1 MLTRSQY
8 LASVPVKSLSHR
20 VKLDFSNFHSAN
32 RRNKSQLPTWALGIA
47 LMITVS
53 LPASSQEGE
62 SRWEPRIKQ
71 FEEQDATNMPP
82 EGAVLF
88 TGSSSIVFWS
98 KLAED
103 MAPLAVI
110 NRGFGGSQMHELNEF
125 RDRIVTNY
133 KPRAIVIY
141 EGDNDVAA
149 GKSPDEILASYDDFI
164 QHIDEKLPETDVC
177 FIAIKPSI
185 RREEMWPEMKKVNAG
200 LQERSQTRE
209 DLCYLDIATPM
220 MKGEEFVRPELFVGD
235 GLHLNREGYEVWVE
249 VIRPVLVARY
259 GPESTS
265 PATMQEPTQQLGEN
279 GDE

>member
-8 LASVPVKSLSHR
+8 LARVPVKSLPHR

-32 RRNKSQLPTWALGIA
+32 RRNRSQLSTWALGIA
-47 LMITVS
+47 LMITIS

-62 SRWEPRIKQ
+62 SRWESRIKQ

-103 MAPLAVI
+103 MSPLAVI

-185 RREEMWPEMKKVNAG
+185 RREEMWPEMEKVNSG
-200 LQERSQTRE
+200 LQERSQNRE

-220 MKGEEFVRPELFVGD
+220 MEGEEFVRPELFVGD

-249 VIRPVLVARY
+249 VIRPVLVERY

-279 GDE
+279 EDE

>member
-8 LASVPVKSLSHR
+8 SPKVPIESFLIRVNLDFGNLHSSSHR
-20 VKLDFSNFHSAN
+20 TRLKIS
-32 RRNKSQLPTWALGIA
+32 TWALGIA
-47 LMITVS
+47 LMVAHSIPV
-53 LPASSQEGE
+53 SSQEGE
-62 SRWEPRIKQ
+62 SRWEPRIRQ
-71 FEEQDATNMPP
+71 FEEQDAKDMPP

-88 TGSSSIVFWS
+88 VGSSSIVFWS
-98 KLAED
+98 KLSED

-185 RREEMWPEMKKVNAG
+185 RREDMWPQMEQVNSG
-200 LQERSQTRE
+200 LQKRAENRE
-209 DLCYLDIATPM
+209 DFCYLDIATPM
-220 MKGEEFVRPELFVGD
+220 MEGEEFVRPELFVGD
-235 GLHLNREGYEVWVE
+235 GLHLNRKGYEVWVE
-249 VIRPVLVARY
+249 VIQPILLARY
-259 GPESTS
+259 GPDSAK
-265 PATMQEPTQQLGEN
+265 PATMQEAKQPEEVVP
-279 GDE
+279 DE

>member
-1 MLTRSQY
+1 MFTRWQC
-8 LASVPVKSLSHR
+8 LPRVPVKSLLHR
-20 VKLDFSNFHSAN
+20 VRLDFGNLHSAN
-32 RRNKSQLPTWALGIA
+32 RRRRLELSSWALGIA
-47 LMITVS
+47 LMITIS

-62 SRWEPRIKQ
+62 SRWESRIKQ

-88 TGSSSIVFWS
+88 AGSSSIVFWS

-133 KPRAIVIY
+133 KPRAIVVY

-164 QHIDEKLPETDVC
+164 QHIDEKLPETDIC

-185 RREEMWPEMKKVNAG
+185 RREEMWPEMEKVNSG
-200 LQERSQTRE
+200 LQERAQNRD

-235 GLHLNREGYEVWVE
+235 GLHLNRDGYVVWAE
-249 VIRPVLVARY
+249 VIRPILVARY
-259 GPESTS
+259 GPDSKN
-265 PATMQEPTQQLGEN
+265 PATMQEPRQPEEEIS
-279 GDE
+279 DE

>member
-1 MLTRSQY
+1 
-8 LASVPVKSLSHR
+8 
-20 VKLDFSNFHSAN
+20 
-32 RRNKSQLPTWALGIA
+32 
-47 LMITVS
+47 MITIS
-53 LPASSQEGE
+53 LPASSQEVE

-71 FEEQDATNMPP
+71 FEEQDTKRMPP

-88 TGSSSIVFWS
+88 VGSSSIVFWS

-141 EGDNDVAA
+141 EGDNDIAV
-149 GKSPDEILASYDDFI
+149 GKTPDEILATYDDFI
-164 QHIDEKLPETDVC
+164 QHIDEKLPETDIC

-185 RREEMWPEMKKVNAG
+185 RREEMWPQMEIVNSG
-200 LQERSQTRE
+200 LQERAQDRE

-220 MKGEEFVRPELFVGD
+220 MEGEQFVRPELFVGD
-235 GLHLNREGYEVWVE
+235 GLHLNRQGYEVWAE
-249 VIRPVLVARY
+249 VIRPILVARY
-259 GPESTS
+259 GPESQN
-265 PATMQEPTQQLGEN
+265 PATMQEPKQPEKEVE
-279 GDE
+279 DE

>member
-1 MLTRSQY
+1 MFTRSRF
-8 LASVPVKSLSHR
+8 LADVPVKPLLHRTKLAFGNMDSLNHR
-20 VKLDFSNFHSAN
+20 MRLKLS
-32 RRNKSQLPTWALGIA
+32 TGALGLA
-47 LMITVS
+47 LMITIS
-53 LPASSQEGE
+53 LPINSQEGE

-71 FEEQDATNMPP
+71 FEEQDTKSMPP

-88 TGSSSIVFWS
+88 VGSSSIVFWS

-133 KPRAIVIY
+133 KPRAIMIY
-141 EGDNDVAA
+141 EGDNDIAA
-149 GKSPDEILASYDDFI
+149 GKTPDEILATYDDFI
-164 QHIDEKLPETDVC
+164 QHIDEKLPETDIC

-185 RREEMWPEMKKVNAG
+185 RREEMWPQMEKVNSG
-200 LQERSQTRE
+200 LRDRAQQRE

-235 GLHLNREGYEVWVE
+235 GLHLNRVGYEVWAE
-249 VIRPVLVARY
+249 VIRPILVARY
-259 GPESTS
+259 GSDS
-265 PATMQEPTQQLGEN
+265 KNPATMQEPKLPEKEAE
-279 GDE
+279 DE